1 MYLVGMPGS
10 GKSTVGPL
18 VAERLAMR
26 FVDLDTVIERDAGR
40 TIEAIYADGGE
51 EAFRDLE
58 EAALA
63 DAVNT
68 AGTVIGCGGG
78 AVLRPAN
85 RDRLKA
91 AGRVVWIRVPGEVA
105 DERAR
110 RNPRG
115 RPIVTMT
122 DSLVPVAEA
131 RRPFYEE
138 VATVTVDGTRPPGE
152 VADAVA
158 EAMA

>member
-1 MYLVGMPGS
+1 MPGS

-18 VAERLAMR
+18 VAERLAMD
-26 FVDLDTVIERDAGR
+26 FVDLDDVIERDAGL

-63 DAVNT
+63 DAVTT
-68 AGTVIGCGGG
+68 AGTVVGCGGG

-85 RDRLKA
+85 RARLKA

-110 RNPRG
+110 REPRG

-138 VATVTVDGTRPPGE
+138 VATVVVDGTRAPIE